1 MGISKFF
8 RRRLK
13 NDTGSRLFKITEEEN
28 GMVIGYYREKEGAL
42 EPDGCDRVYKERE
55 GSDYILNAIVLN
67 GSRGDKIVIRDVEDI
82 GKSEKNMQK
91 MMEYMRMKGMSMVC
105 VSEDGTEEE
114 LTGSEM
120 YEARRGAE
128 LKKREEVSER
138 IKEGIARAREEGKQI
153 GGEEKYKVEPEK
165 EDMIMKAYELGIMKW
180 EACAKELGG
189 MSKSNFYLR
198 YDKWKKGYTQEIN
211 TENEAQSANE
221 PEEKWK
227 GNRLVEIGGES
238 TND

>member
-1 MGISKFF
+1 
-8 RRRLK
+8 
-13 NDTGSRLFKITEEEN
+13 
-28 GMVIGYYREKEGAL
+28 MVYGYYREKEGVAI
-42 EPDGCDRVYKERE
+42 PNGCDRIYKERE

-82 GKSEKNMQK
+82 GKSEKNTIK
-91 MMEYMRMKGMSMVC
+91 MIEYMRMKGISMVC

-114 LTGSEM
+114 LTEGKWYKRLGKVEEKS
-120 YEARRGAE
+120 
-128 LKKREEVSER
+128 REEISEK

-198 YDKWKKGYTQEIN
+198 Y
-211 TENEAQSANE
+211 
-221 PEEKWK
+221 EKWK
-227 GNRLVEIGGES
+227 SNTKGEAEIGGES

>member
-1 MGISKFF
+1 
-8 RRRLK
+8 
-13 NDTGSRLFKITEEEN
+13 
-28 GMVIGYYREKEGAL
+28 MVIGYYREKEGAAA
-42 EPDGCDRVYKERE
+42 PVGCDRIYKERA

-82 GKSEKNMQK
+82 GKSEKNTQK
-91 MMEYMRMKGMSMVC
+91 MLEYMQMKGMRMVC
-105 VSEDGTEEE
+105 VREDGTEEE

-120 YEARRGAE
+120 YEARRVIE
-128 LKKREEVSER
+128 LKKREEVSEK
-138 IKEGIARAREEGKQI
+138 IKEGLARAKEEGKQI

-165 EDMIMKAYELGIMKW
+165 EDMIMKAYELGMMKW

-198 YDKWKKGYTQEIN
+198 YDKWKSSTKG
-211 TENEAQSANE
+211 EA
-221 PEEKWK
+221 
-227 GNRLVEIGGES
+227 EIGGES

>member
-1 MGISKFF
+1 
-8 RRRLK
+8 
-13 NDTGSRLFKITEEEN
+13 
-28 GMVIGYYREKEGAL
+28 MVIGYYREKAGANA
-42 EPDGCDRVYKERE
+42 PIGCDRVYKERE

-67 GSRGDKIVIRDVEDI
+67 GSRGDKIVILNKEDI
-82 GKSEKNMQK
+82 GKSEKNTQK

-105 VSEDGTEEE
+105 VREDGTEEE

-120 YEARRGAE
+120 YEARRGVE
-128 LKKREEVSER
+128 LKKREEVSEK

-153 GGEEKYKVEPEK
+153 GGEEKYRVEPEK
-165 EDMIMKAYELGIMKW
+165 ENMIMKAYELGMMKW
-180 EACAKELGG
+180 ESCAKELGG

-227 GNRLVEIGGES
+227 KGVEEA
-238 TND
+238 ND